1 MRWLVNYMTHWR
13 ERLFEGRRVAVPTV
27 LQLEIVECG
36 PACLAMI
43 LGFFGR
49 WVTLEELRKRCGVS
63 RDGST
68 AANILR
74 AARHYGLVAEGY
86 QRELDE
92 LQAMELPVVVFW
104 NFNHY
109 VVVTGFSK
117 KYVYLCD
124 PSSGNRRVSHPEFS
138 RCFTGI
144 VLSFKP
150 SDGFLKTGSPPSLTR
165 GFRDRLS
172 GSWNAFTY
180 IVVITALLV
189 VPGVVIPAI
198 IKNFVDQYLVLGL
211 VDWLRPLLLAMGI
224 ATLLNGLMTWLQQRY
239 LLKLQVSLSLRMGGS
254 LVRHLLRL
262 PAEFFSQRFAGD
274 LNARVQSVTQVA
286 SVLSGNLSANL
297 VGIMSAFFYAL
308 IMLGYSVRLTAI
320 GIAIAT
326 INLVATRLVWAKRR
340 DANRVLLKA
349 QAKVNAVT
357 TNGLQNI
364 ESIKSAGGEQDLFE
378 RWSGAQ
384 AYYVSVQ
391 QNLNVA
397 NAALGAL
404 PSVLGTLGNNLV
416 LCFGAYQV
424 IAGRLTIG
432 DLIAFQTLFGAFN
445 APIQSLVSLSTTLPQ
460 TSGYITRIDD
470 VQNYKPRD
478 SLFYVH
484 TSPKPKGHLE
494 LRNVTFGYSVLA
506 PPLISDLSLSVTPG
520 QRVAVVGRSGSGKS
534 TIVRLAAGL
543 FEPWSGEIL
552 LDGVP
557 IHQIDPVTRAN
568 FLSMVDQE
576 IVMFAGTAK
585 ENITLWDRNIPDA
598 DILSAARDALIHDVI
613 AARPGN
619 YSGAILEAARNFS
632 GGERQRIEIARA
644 LVLRPS
650 LLLMDEATSALD
662 PIMEKQID
670 ENIRR
675 RGCGCLIVAHRL
687 STVRDCEEILVMRH
701 GRVVQRGTHEY
712 LMREGGEY
720 ARLVNNQ

>member
-1 MRWLVNYMTHWR
+1 
-13 ERLFEGRRVAVPTV
+13 
-27 LQLEIVECG
+27 
-36 PACLAMI
+36 MI
-43 LGFFGR
+43 LGFFGH
-49 WVTLEELRKRCGVS
+49 WATLEELRKRCGVS

-74 AARHYGLVAEGY
+74 AARGYGLIAEGY
-86 QRELDE
+86 RRELDE
-92 LQAMELPVVVFW
+92 LQAMDLPVVVFW

-124 PSSGNRRVSHPEFS
+124 PAVGHRRVSYLEFS

-150 SDGFLKTGSPPSLTR
+150 SDGFMKAGRPPSLSR
-165 GFRDRLS
+165 AFHDRLS
-172 GSWNAFTY
+172 GSWNAFIY
-180 IVVITALLV
+180 LVIVTALLV

-198 IKNFVDQYLVLGL
+198 IKTFVDQYLVLGL
-211 VDWLRPLLLAMGI
+211 VDWLRPLLLAMGV

-239 LLKLQVSLSLRMGGS
+239 LLKLQVSLSLRMGSS

-274 LNARVQSVTQVA
+274 LNARVQSVTRVS
-286 SVLSGNLSANL
+286 SVLSGDLSANL
-297 VGIMSAFFYAL
+297 VGIISTVFYAL
-308 IMLGYSVRLTAI
+308 VMLAYSVRLTAI
-320 GIAIAT
+320 GIAIA
-326 INLVATRLVWAKRR
+326 IVNLVATRLVWTRRR

-384 AYYVSVQ
+384 AYYVSIQ

-404 PSVLGTLGNNLV
+404 PGVLGTLGNNLV
-416 LCFGAYQV
+416 LCLGAYQV

-445 APIQSLVSLSTTLPQ
+445 APIRSMVSLSTTLPQ
-460 TSGYITRIDD
+460 TSGYIARIDD
-470 VQNYKPRD
+470 VENYKPREP
-478 SLFYVH
+478 SFYVN
-484 TSPKPKGHLE
+484 TSPKPRGHLE
-494 LRNVTFGYSVLA
+494 LRNVTFGYSALA
-506 PPLISDLSLSVTPG
+506 PPLISDLSLSVPPG
-520 QRVAVVGRSGSGKS
+520 QRIAVVGRSGSGKS

-557 IHQIDPVTRAN
+557 IHQIDPITRAN

-585 ENITLWDRNIPDA
+585 ENITLWDRSVPDA
-598 DILSAARDALIHDVI
+598 DILAAARDALIHDVI
-613 AARPGN
+613 ASRSGN
-619 YSGAILEAARNFS
+619 YSGTILEAARNFS
-632 GGERQRIEIARA
+632 GGERQRMEIARA

-687 STVRDCEEILVMRH
+687 STVRDCEEILVMRQ

-712 LMREGGEY
+712 LLREGGEY
-720 ARLVNNQ
+720 AHLVNTQ